1 MEGYSSL
8 KFQYWVNQ
16 ICSDPGRTK
25 GYKEEKNLSKGRGDR
40 LSLQAQG
47 DALASQWS
55 TIAGHT
61 AQSHWAQSRPEHPSQ
76 HSSADR
82 HGRPTRPAKLSS
94 GPAFRVPSSPAG
106 IISQCVGLRYR
117 LWKEVKGIWLKCLPQ
132 NHPETHNLSLNPFG
146 GESLPW
152 IP

>member
-16 ICSDPGRTK
+16 ICSDPERTK
-25 GYKEEKNLSKGRGDR
+25 GDKEEKNLSKGRGDR

-47 DALASQWS
+47 TPWLPSEAQLQVTLLSPTEPRADLSIPLNTALQTAMADPLDQWNWALAL
-55 TIAGHT
+55 
-61 AQSHWAQSRPEHPSQ
+61 PSE
-76 HSSADR
+76 S
-82 HGRPTRPAKLSS
+82 L
-94 GPAFRVPSSPAG
+94 SSPAG
-106 IISQCVGLRYR
+106 IISQYVELRYR